1 MMMAI
6 SLDTLKWLDSALW
19 KDEASSVYGLHVTKM
34 RPTFYVSEQ
43 KLRVLRVNSVS
54 SHWQYIEQHNKISKS
69 VL

>member
-1 MMMAI
+1 MMMAV

-54 SHWQYIEQHNKISKS
+54 SH
-69 VL
+69 